1 MQTVD
6 WVSKLDAQL
15 YPVLK
20 SEPSSVDRHVSEVKQ
35 KLNNV
40 LPEVRRAQND
50 IESRIKT
57 AEELIGK
64 GWWLL
69 NKVQRL
75 GAAST
80 R

>member
-1 MQTVD
+1 MFCLQTVD
-6 WVSKLDAQL
+6 WVSKLDTQL

-20 SEPSSVDRHVSEVKQ
+20 SEPSSVDRHVSEVRQ

-40 LPEVRRAQND
+40 LPEVQRAQNE

-64 GWWLL
+64 GLL
-69 NKVQRL
+69 
-75 GAAST
+75 
-80 R
+80 